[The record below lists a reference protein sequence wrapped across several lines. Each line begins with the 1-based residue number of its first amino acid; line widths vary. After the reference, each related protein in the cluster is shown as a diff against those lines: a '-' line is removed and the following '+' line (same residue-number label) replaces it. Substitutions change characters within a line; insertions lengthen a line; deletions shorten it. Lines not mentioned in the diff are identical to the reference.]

1 MEKTITVRGTGSLSI
16 KPNYI
21 EISINLE
28 TKHMNY
34 EEAYN
39 NSLEK
44 IDKLNSA
51 ISNAGFSADK
61 LKSTNFNIESRYK
74 SIRDENDEYQQIFDG
89 YEVYHSLKLGFD
101 FNLNDLSRILSEIT
115 KSANNPNISIRFTVK
130 DHSEIK
136 EKLLEDAVKNA
147 RQIAEVL
154 CENSNVTLGE
164 LITIDY
170 SWQDINLYSS
180 TEYRPKIMQE
190 SSMGNSID
198 INPDD
203 IEISD
208 SATFVWRIK

>member
-1 MEKTITVRGTGSLSI
+1 
-16 KPNYI
+16 
-21 EISINLE
+21 
-28 TKHMNY
+28 MNY

-61 LKSTNFNIESRYK
+61 LKTTNFNIESRYK

-101 FNLNDLSRILSEIT
+101 FNLNDLNRVLSEIT
-115 KSANNPNISIRFTVK
+115 KSANNPNISIQFTVK

-147 RQIAEVL
+147 KQIAEVL
-154 CENSNVTLGE
+154 CQNSNVTLGE

-190 SSMGNSID
+190 SLMEKSID